1 MKLKKIASLMLAGIM
16 AVNMLTACDTTSAGD
31 DNDGVKP
38 PVDDTTPASYSQ
50 TILDGVS
57 SDESSIM
64 AAADSDM
71 LTAAVVAAGASL
83 NGFDDIH
90 DLIKH
95 ADGGL
100 EIMGRKFGHDN
111 TVTRVKMGF
120 EDNLAE
126 DVELVESDWGWNLA
140 QTSNKR
146 YAALYVCD
154 TSMNETQ
161 LNNAISG
168 TVSDFMDGY
177 RDHLNATHIDYTLSV
192 AKADVGTEANGV
204 TLVGIMINVEVTNA
218 A

>member
-16 AVNMLTACDTTSAGD
+16 AVSMLTACDTTSAGD

-57 SDESSIM
+57 GDERSIM

-83 NGFDDIH
+83 NSFDDIH
-90 DLIKH
+90 DLIEH
-95 ADGGL
+95 ADHGL
-100 EIMGRKFGHDN
+100 EVMGWEFGHNN

-126 DVELVESDWGWNLA
+126 DVELMETNYDWDLT
-140 QTSNKR
+140 QDSNQR

-161 LNNAISG
+161 LNNAVSD
-168 TVSDFMDGY
+168 TVSKIMDGY
-177 RDHLNATHIDYTLSV
+177 RDHLNATDIDYTLSV

-204 TLVGIMINVEVTNA
+204 TLVGIMINVEVTHA